1 MPTVG
6 ELKTVPGA
14 VNDSTGSGYRSQCA
28 VPIRGSTY
36 WDRFSATAFSSFTG
50 EQETTSKPVRRVR
63 TGVIKQF
70 VIGGG
75 LTGAAKYFMPALLE
89 EMNSE
94 TGMMDG
100 SRFSRLQSKA
110 FNLDDEADFNR
121 FARGEAVKIP
131 VPGSD
136 RQVDYDPCKRI
147 GVMISK
153 QGAAIKV
160 MACAMASP
168 AISPNSAKA
177 RRAAS

>member
-1 MPTVG
+1 M
-6 ELKTVPGA
+6 
-14 VNDSTGSGYRSQCA
+14 
-28 VPIRGSTY
+28 
-36 WDRFSATAFSSFTG
+36 
-50 EQETTSKPVRRVR
+50 
-63 TGVIKQF
+63 
-70 VIGGG
+70 IGGG

-110 FNLDDEADFNR
+110 FNLDDEA
-121 FARGEAVKIP
+121 VKIP

-153 QGAAIKV
+153 QGASRSVALGAYV
-160 MACAMASP
+160 YAL
-168 AISPNSAKA
+168 NHL
-177 RRAAS
+177 